1 MRNLDHG
8 APGNATG
15 LGFGLAPSLSGLL
28 CKWADVSRA
37 AGKTEQAR
45 QAAKEA
51 LALAKASH
59 DTLHT
64 TMAMFWLGYLA
75 DERGDHAEWER
86 EITSAV
92 TLLETFPPGEELLWA
107 YWAMADVHALAGRP
121 ADAVALCSRVL
132 DLAPAGSMWKSYA
145 LTVRGMARAMLSD
158 PAFLEDDH
166 EAIRLARQHALD
178 AYLLPDT
185 LNNIAHEFWLAQG
198 PEAALGAHREAHE
211 IVQRKGIALLA
222 MWTEADS
229 FRPTFDLG
237 RWDELLE
244 HSATVPSSARRAN
257 SHRSA
262 RRLAPDRAADGDDR
276 TIRSDRD
283 CG

>member
-1 MRNLDHG
+1 
-8 APGNATG
+8 
-15 LGFGLAPSLSGLL
+15 
-28 CKWADVSRA
+28 
-37 AGKTEQAR
+37 
-45 QAAKEA
+45 
-51 LALAKASH
+51 
-59 DTLHT
+59 
-64 TMAMFWLGYLA
+64 
-75 DERGDHAEWER
+75 
-86 EITSAV
+86 
-92 TLLETFPPGEELLWA
+92 
-107 YWAMADVHALAGRP
+107 MADVHALARRP

-132 DLAPAGSMWKSYA
+132 DLAPADSMCKSYA
-145 LTVRGMARAMLSD
+145 LTVRAMARAMLGD

-185 LNNIAHEFWLAQG
+185 FNNIAHEFWLAPG
-198 PEAALGAHREAHE
+198 PEAAPGAHREAHE
-211 IVQRKGIALLA
+211 IVQRKGITLLA

-229 FRPTFDLG
+229 FPRLLTSAAG
-237 RWDELLE
+237 DELLE
-244 HSATVPSSARRAN
+244 HSAAVPSSARRAN